1 MAATATVSRPCP
13 SATVKTAAV
22 MSTAS
27 IAKTAAGMQSTA
39 PILTPAATIEQ
50 TTDIPQQGG
59 GGGGGVGG
67 GGGGGGNIAPPAKM
81 TRKRQRTTP
90 NANEAST
97 TMAVETDPS
106 DSAMAVTTT
115 PATEEKVTGSENGS
129 WLIVAKSVRTLLK
142 NMPENVHCSADALPM
157 LNSRVQ
163 EILHEAAARAAGNS
177 RKTLKPCDF

>member
-50 TTDIPQQGG
+50 TTDIPQQ
-59 GGGGGVGG
+59 G

>member
-13 SATVKTAAV
+13 AATVKTSAV

-27 IAKTAAGMQSTA
+27 IVKTAAGVQSTA

-50 TTDIPQQGG
+50 TTDIPQQ
-59 GGGGGVGG
+59 G